1 MECCIGTLEVL
12 PVCAG
17 CMLSEAYAN
26 TVITAN
32 IAAITNNGIAL
43 NMLTPSYQ

>member
-1 MECCIGTLEVL
+1 MGRCMCELEIV

-17 CMLSEAYAN
+17 CMFSEEYAN

-32 IAAITNNGIAL
+32 IAAINTNGIAL
-43 NMLTPSYQ
+43 DMPTPSYR